1 MVNPY
6 APLPPGAPVTA
17 ISRTAYNELLRM
29 LRWWQTSS
37 TTGQRPHTQHDGTK
51 IFVKNGTASTVGAFG
66 ILGLGA
72 PLVLPSTNAF
82 AAHQQPAFAGETPD
96 PDDHA
101 NKWAALIE
109 PAAAGALARA
119 ILVGHAVVRVYV
131 TATTDEFCAVSAA
144 KTVSGE
150 TVYLATGPAGVP
162 ILWLDSGTSAAA
174 IGYAIVLMGAGGVSY
189 GLYGKMDESLTGTG
203 TATMS
208 VWDGDWTHDTGDNIE
223 VYLPPWATAATIDSA
238 SWVHAIQRGDGAW
251 VLDGAPC

>member
-1 MVNPY
+1 MADPY
-6 APLPPGAPVTA
+6 RPLGQNSVVTQ
-17 ISRTAYNELLRM
+17 ISRSAYNDMLRM

-37 TTGQRPHTQHDGTK
+37 TTGQRPRTQHDGTK
-51 IFVKNGTASTVGAFG
+51 IFVKNGTASTVPAFG

-72 PLVLPSTNAF
+72 PLVLPTTNAF

-96 PDDHA
+96 PADHA
-101 NKWAALIE
+101 NKWAALTE
-109 PAAAGALARA
+109 PAAAGSLARA

-150 TVYLATGPAGVP
+150 TVYLATGPAGTP

-174 IGYAIVLMGAGGVSY
+174 IGYAIVSMGAGGVGY

-208 VWDGDWTHDTGDNIE
+208 IWDEDWTHDTGDNTE
-223 VYLPPWATAATIDSA
+223 VYLPPWATAGTVAST
-238 SWVHAIQRGDGAW
+238 SWVHAIQRGDGGW